1 MCEIQIPMKFKVDF
15 NSEEDYQSVFDSLV
29 DKGLVSSFSAKYNVS
44 RVLDEK
50 CKDGVYYFT
59 VTKNKFFGVC
69 TLDLVS
75 KDEYDNLDYNIYSY
89 HQNQWILYTD
99 GAQMNSAEPRYC
111 NGVKL
116 PTAVDKIV
124 HGKIYYYPTPTGY
137 TKSGIIGFDEPD
149 RITDLLKANLLYD
162 NDKDSN
168 IHSDAMRLTHSTE
181 NLDRNE
187 PKEILI
193 HEHDLTEMKIKIKND
208 EEFMILQ
215 QYFFNRGVGWLE
227 FGGAKQ
233 FLDNSDTTIPIK
245 YIYIVADDEKF
256 YMVTGYTDEVFES
269 STYPLGVFD
278 VLKVIK

>member
-1 MCEIQIPMKFKVDF
+1 MCEIRIPMKFKVDF

-29 DKGLVSSFSAKYNVS
+29 DNGLVSSFSAMYILS

-59 VTKNKFFGVC
+59 VTKNIIFGIYV
-69 TLDLVS
+69 LDSVS

-99 GAQMNSAEPRYC
+99 
-111 NGVKL
+111 
-116 PTAVDKIV
+116 
-124 HGKIYYYPTPTGY
+124 
-137 TKSGIIGFDEPD
+137 
-149 RITDLLKANLLYD
+149 
-162 NDKDSN
+162 DSN
-168 IHSDAMRLTHSTE
+168 LHSDAMLLTHSTE
-181 NLDRNE
+181 LVSNE

-193 HEHDLTEMKIKIKND
+193 HENDLTEMKIKIKND

-227 FGGAKQ
+227 FGGDKQ
-233 FLDNSDTTIPIK
+233 FVDNADTSFPIK
-245 YIYIVADDEKF
+245 YIYIVAEDEKF

-269 STYPLGVFD
+269 STYPLGIFD